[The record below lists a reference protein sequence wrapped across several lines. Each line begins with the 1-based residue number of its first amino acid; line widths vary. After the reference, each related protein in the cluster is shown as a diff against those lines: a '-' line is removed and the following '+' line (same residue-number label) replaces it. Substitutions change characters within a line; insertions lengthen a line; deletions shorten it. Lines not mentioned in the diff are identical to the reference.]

1 MTLDVWVRST
11 VFLGN
16 GARQATERLHSEG
29 RRGPGALQIQKQA
42 PQPAAKTGMESPCI
56 PKEESCVDMFRTI
69 LAATDFSD
77 DATNAVYRA
86 AFLAA
91 EQQGRLELLHV
102 LSETSL
108 KAVRELIPSHG
119 DAETKLIDD
128 AQRMLDALGS
138 RVAEDTR
145 MAAVSRIAIGAVLDE
160 ILSAAEQADL
170 LVLGA
175 HGSNRWREMF
185 LGTTADRLLRMCTR
199 PVLVIKRPPE
209 TSYRR
214 ALVPVDFSPHSI
226 AALNTAMRVAPN
238 ADIMVVHAS
247 AVPFEG
253 MLRQGGVLDDEIERF
268 RGQAQQEAM
277 SRISS
282 LIDEVAE
289 GSRRL
294 FRFVELEDAARLIL
308 AKEESFGADL
318 IVMGKHGKNVVEE
331 MLLGSVTRRILSDS
345 KCDVLIVHEG
355 STATGSP
362 AA

>member
-1 MTLDVWVRST
+1 
-11 VFLGN
+11 
-16 GARQATERLHSEG
+16 
-29 RRGPGALQIQKQA
+29 
-42 PQPAAKTGMESPCI
+42 
-56 PKEESCVDMFRTI
+56 
-69 LAATDFSD
+69 
-77 DATNAVYRA
+77 
-86 AFLAA
+86 
-91 EQQGRLELLHV
+91 
-102 LSETSL
+102 
-108 KAVRELIPSHG
+108 LIPSHG

-138 RVAEDTR
+138 RIAEDTR